1 MYKDLYDEVYRI
13 RGGDVPRTFED
24 VIRRTIQ
31 THSSDSNG
39 FGGTDLFRSVDGLG
53 GGHWG
58 LREQIRRTPTSIDLA
73 APEGQHEDDQPR
85 RRFTETYRILRDT
98 ALARTLKEI
107 HDDCCQVCGETLE
120 LRDGARYSEAHHIKP
135 LGRPHYGPDIEGN
148 ILVLCPN
155 HHALCDLRAIELD
168 LKGLNAWC
176 ELSVGNLSGRCPR
189 SKVGLLTDPEGK
201 EPTPHARRGHLPHYT
216 LRYGRRLL
224 PLPGADT

>member
-1 MYKDLYDEVYRI
+1 MTNLGGSAMYKDLYDEVYRI

-39 FGGTDLFRSVDGLG
+39 FGGPDLFRSVDGLG

-58 LREQIRRTPTSIDLA
+58 LREQNRRTPTSIDLA

-168 LKGLNAWC
+168 LKGLS
-176 ELSVGNLSGRCPR
+176 LHRDH
-189 SKVGLLTDPEGK
+189 KVEERFIDYHNGLL
-201 EPTPHARRGHLPHYT
+201 
-216 LRYGRRLL
+216 
-224 PLPGADT
+224 

>member
-1 MYKDLYDEVYRI
+1 MYKDLYDEVYRM

-58 LREQIRRTPTSIDLA
+58 LREQNRRTPTSIDLA

-168 LKGLNAWC
+168 LKGLILQPHFIIQSTA
-176 ELSVGNLSGRCPR
+176 LRPASVVTAARI
-189 SKVGLLTDPEGK
+189 GLPSS
-201 EPTPHARRGHLPHYT
+201 TPL
-216 LRYGRRLL
+216 
-224 PLPGADT
+224 